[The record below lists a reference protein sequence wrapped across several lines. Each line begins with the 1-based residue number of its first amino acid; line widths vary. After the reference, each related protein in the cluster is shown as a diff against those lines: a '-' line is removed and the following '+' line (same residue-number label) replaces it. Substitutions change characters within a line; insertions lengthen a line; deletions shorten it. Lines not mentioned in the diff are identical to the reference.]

1 MTLVERLEIVQHDQ
15 AEVDTRVTLRYKVNM
30 RRRTVLV
37 ALVAIGGLLCVG
49 AAYLGLYAFSV
60 PRVFVGLGVPIHQD
74 DFTYTV
80 TAVGKA
86 KTVGEGSR
94 AVRARGIFYLVTVRL
109 DNHALRVPY
118 EWDDRVAHVVD
129 ANGITYG
136 VAPEVQAK
144 LNEDHS
150 ISHVVPA
157 GGHASFQLAFDLP
170 ATAPKPAL
178 AFSNGIL
185 MGDVLDLVAYRRTGV
200 ALY

>member
-1 MTLVERLEIVQHDQ
+1 MSCPRVIQR
-15 AEVDTRVTLRYKVNM
+15 EVDSRVTLRYKVNM
-30 RRRTVLV
+30 RRTVLPAFIAAV
-37 ALVAIGGLLCVG
+37 GLLCVG
-49 AAYLGLYAFSV
+49 VAYLCLYAFSV
-60 PRVFVGLGVPIHQD
+60 PHVFVGLGVPIRQD

-86 KTVGEGSR
+86 KAVGKGSQ

-129 ANGITYG
+129 ADGTAYG
-136 VAPEVQAK
+136 VAPQVQAQWS
-144 LNEDHS
+144 DGHPP
-150 ISHVVPA
+150 SHLVPA
-157 GGHASFQLAFDLP
+157 GGHASFQLAFDIP
-170 ATAPKPAL
+170 QTATKPAL

-185 MGDVLDLVAYRRTGV
+185 MGDVFDLVAYRRTGV